1 MAVSPE
7 GSVPAGGALGA
18 GSCSVVGGGRLFEC
32 VTFAELFQEH
42 GGDFLLFIARWAAF
56 QTGQSECCY
65 GSNWPMAE
73 GGSGK
78 FKSRL
83 EPPRLVAAWSLVGEA
98 GGRLVCAICSGCSWG
113 AEREGRGGGSAAMR
127 WEAECVAYAALSEGA
142 VLSWRWDVPALSP
155 PALELSGSLRS
166 HTAAKNESD
175 GVGVFQRGFRV
186 LVELCLRG
194 RQLFCS
200 GSPWSWPCSGGLLR
214 CWHSCWLHRHAELA
228 QRAFLVPRLCPYREG
243 PVWVWMES
251 LCRRSLGHNGNSL
264 CVPKRCLREWK

>member
-7 GSVPAGGALGA
+7 GSVPAGGTLGA

-32 VTFAELFQEH
+32 VTFAELFREH

-83 EPPRLVAAWSLVGEA
+83 EPPRLVAAWSLAGEA

-113 AEREGRGGGSAAMR
+113 AEWEGRGFRSDTVR
-127 WEAECVAYAALSEGA
+127 SRVCCVCCSVWRGCVLLA
-142 VLSWRWDVPALSP
+142 VGCAGTLAS
-155 PALELSGSLRS
+155 
-166 HTAAKNESD
+166 
-175 GVGVFQRGFRV
+175 
-186 LVELCLRG
+186 
-194 RQLFCS
+194 CS
-200 GSPWSWPCSGGLLR
+200 G
-214 CWHSCWLHRHAELA
+214 
-228 QRAFLVPRLCPYREG
+228 AFWVSAVPYC
-243 PVWVWMES
+243 
-251 LCRRSLGHNGNSL
+251 C
-264 CVPKRCLREWK
+264 